1 VAAPLSPADRSRLE
15 KIVGMLSSTFE
26 PERLVALRKIQSIAD
41 EYKVPI
47 HELLL
52 GAGNGAGQGSSYDRH
67 QAAEAERRAYVAE
80 RRAREAEARA
90 QRAEAARKTPTSNE
104 PDPEMPS
111 LPPDWRDL
119 FKETDERNRSR
130 RFLSSWEAGFV
141 SNLIERGTR
150 WPSPKQAV
158 IILRILEKAGAY
170 SATSGQTEDD
180 DWEDVAP

>member
-67 QAAEAERRAYVAE
+67 QAAEAERRAGMAE
-80 RRAREAEARA
+80 RRAREAELRA
-90 QRAEAARKTPTSNE
+90 QRAEQATRKTMTSNE
-104 PDPEMPS
+104 PDPEMPE
-111 LPPDWRDL
+111 LPPDWRKL

-130 RFLSSWEAGFV
+130 RFLSSWEMNFV
-141 SNLIERGTR
+141 SDLIERGTR

-170 SATSGQTEDD
+170 SATSAEDD
-180 DWEDVAP
+180 DWEDAP

>member
-1 VAAPLSPADRSRLE
+1 VAAPLSPADRTRLE
-15 KIVGMLSSTFE
+15 KIIGMLSSAFE

-41 EYKVPI
+41 EYRMPI
-47 HELLL
+47 HELIL
-52 GAGNGAGQGSSYDRH
+52 GAGGGAGQSSNNYDRMR
-67 QAAEAERRAYVAE
+67 AEQAE
-80 RRAREAEARA
+80 RRARDAELRA

-111 LPPDWRDL
+111 LPPDWRGL
-119 FKETDERNRSR
+119 FKGADERNRSR
-130 RFLSSWEAGFV
+130 QFLTSWEAGFV
-141 SNLIERGTR
+141 SDLIERGTR